1 VRGFELYR
9 NEHDPCGKRA
19 KGTVLIRET
28 HPPKTKNQRLTEGRR
43 RRRRRGNTW
52 RTEKCAENETGLK
65 EAIAMASKTFALLF
79 CRPLFSLSLSL
90 SLLIRRRLRICRRC
104 EGVRKPDLEELG
116 LEGEGRVTTSGYQDG
131 YDSSSGYEITR
142 PSGMLFAI
150 RTFSIYFFL
159 LFF

>member
-90 SLLIRRRLRICRRC
+90 YSSA
-104 EGVRKPDLEELG
+104 D
-116 LEGEGRVTTSGYQDG
+116 
-131 YDSSSGYEITR
+131 DSEFVVAAREFGN
-142 PSGMLFAI
+142 
-150 RTFSIYFFL
+150 RTWKN
-159 LFF
+159 

>member
-1 VRGFELYR
+1 MYR

-43 RRRRRGNTW
+43 RRRRRRRRNTW

-90 SLLIRRRLRICRRC
+90 SLSTHPQTTPNLSSLRGSSETGLGRIR
-104 EGVRKPDLEELG
+104 VRG
-116 LEGEGRVTTSGYQDG
+116 RGEGDDVRVS
-131 YDSSSGYEITR
+131 R
-142 PSGMLFAI
+142 
-150 RTFSIYFFL
+150 RV
-159 LFF
+159 

>member
-90 SLLIRRRLRICRRC
+90 STHPQTTPNLSSLRGSSETGLGRIR
-104 EGVRKPDLEELG
+104 VRG
-116 LEGEGRVTTSGYQDG
+116 RGEGDDVRVS
-131 YDSSSGYEITR
+131 R
-142 PSGMLFAI
+142 WV
-150 RTFSIYFFL
+150 
-159 LFF
+159 